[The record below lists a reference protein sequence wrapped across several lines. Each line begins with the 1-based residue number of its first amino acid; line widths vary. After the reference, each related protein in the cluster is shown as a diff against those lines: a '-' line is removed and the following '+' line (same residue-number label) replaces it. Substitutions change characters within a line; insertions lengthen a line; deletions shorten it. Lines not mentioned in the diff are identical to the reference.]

1 MMRKIRIAQIG
12 INQYSHGYDIF
23 ETLRALPEIFDIAGY
38 AFPALQWACGAGI
51 AYDFNG
57 YLQPNHPAPRYQV
70 AEFLTAFCRGA
81 A

>member
-1 MMRKIRIAQIG
+1 MYTERDVSVGADTNILSYEDA
-12 INQYSHGYDIF
+12 
-23 ETLRALPEIFDIAGY
+23 FDIAGY

-70 AEFLTAFCRGA
+70 AEFLAAFCRGA